1 MPRRILSDAPN
12 NDALRS
18 VINKRHC
25 EADVAI
31 RSLCR
36 FFLAPPFALWYNG
49 YKLVNRNHTGY
60 SRGGV
65 FMGLFKPIWMTD
77 NPKKLGKATKA
88 VEKVKSEDQLF
99 EIATTAPFAATRIR
113 ATERIS
119 DQRMLYQIAL
129 TKEAK
134 YSDVQRGAIE
144 RITDQE
150 LLKKLANEAS
160 VSKKVLFKR
169 ISDERF
175 LVQIAVETKDFYLGN
190 AAFDCL
196 RSQKAFA
203 DVALNAKNDHWREMA
218 VRYRLTDQAALLQVA
233 QNEPN
238 DDIRAAAIVKL
249 DDPALLTEYADV
261 IAGYL
266 YGYTDVCEAVKKIN
280 DAMAL
285 LIIASGTHFDTVQAL
300 CLDKLNKPGLCSD
313 ARLDVDRL
321 NKIVL
326 ECEDNAVCAA
336 ARKRLKARQGAE
348 LDGEVAAA
356 LRNIELIEAADQGK
370 LEALAID
377 PAASLEALSSEFQK
391 FIDGYTKEPVSIS
404 FDDHF
409 RSRGLEK
416 IKRFARIGAGLR
428 FLHDQ
433 AGMAAQVEARF
444 PERQYSCTYEW
455 SEYGVDGGDAI
466 ECDSVELIALWGK

>member
-1 MPRRILSDAPN
+1 
-12 NDALRS
+12 
-18 VINKRHC
+18 
-25 EADVAI
+25 
-31 RSLCR
+31 
-36 FFLAPPFALWYNG
+36 
-49 YKLVNRNHTGY
+49 
-60 SRGGV
+60 
-65 FMGLFKPIWMTD
+65 MGLFKPIWMTD
-77 NPKKLGKATKA
+77 NPKKLDKAIAAVGKITDPNK
-88 VEKVKSEDQLF
+88 LY

-119 DQRMLYQIAL
+119 DQKMLYQIAL

-175 LVQIAVETKDFYLGN
+175 LVQIAVEAKDYYLGN
-190 AAFDCL
+190 AAFECL
-196 RSQKAFA
+196 RSQNAFA
-203 DVALNAKNDHWREMA
+203 DVALNAQSDHLREMA

-233 QNEPN
+233 QNEQN
-238 DDIRAAAIVKL
+238 KFIRNAAIVKL

-266 YGYTDVCEAVKKIN
+266 YGYTEVCEAVKKIN

-285 LIIASGTHFDTVQAL
+285 LIIASGTSYDTVQAL

-321 NKIVL
+321 KKIVL
-326 ECEDNAVCAA
+326 ECEDSAVRAA
-336 ARKRLKARQGAE
+336 ASKRLKAWLSAE
-348 LDGEVAAA
+348 PSDELAAA
-356 LRNIELIEAADQGK
+356 LRGIELIQAADQGN
-370 LEALAID
+370 LEALAVD
-377 PAASLEALSSEFQK
+377 PEASLEALSAEFQK

-433 AGMAAQVEARF
+433 GGMAAQVEARF
-444 PERQYSCTYEW
+444 PERQYACTYEW
-455 SEYGVDGGDAI
+455 SEYGIDGGDAI